1 MPAMRMNIPADPQSD
16 NAVTGASEPDW
27 VPGAD
32 ASASVDHWLSG
43 ALARGSQ
50 VALRELSGQF
60 GSANSEVW
68 LGFGRIVMQRGY
80 AALAAAILERALAV
94 HPASVALRYWHANAA
109 WHAGDAGTAEAG
121 LRKLLADATDA
132 DAAMLLA
139 QILRGQGRLS
149 ASVAILAEHASAVGD
164 VPTLLV
170 WAQFLRESQRQD
182 LALDWCERALG
193 KGPDDPRLYAL
204 AGNLAQELG
213 QFDLARKRYLDALA
227 HGIDLNL
234 WFVLGS
240 LASVG
245 RYSDRA
251 HADFKLFERALRD
264 PTLSPRARS
273 VVLFAQGK
281 AHDDLGDHASAA
293 TAWRKANALMRPLA
307 PWSRTAWQTFVASRV
322 VARRFPV
329 RRSTADCMPVFVVG
343 LPRTGTTLVA
353 ELLGRHPDLRN
364 RGELPMLGY
373 LAERLAAVDDAQQAA
388 AIEDAAAIYLAH
400 LQRDD
405 ASARGYID
413 KNPLNFRYLDAI
425 AAMCPGARVIYCRRQ
440 LRDAALSIWSQ
451 PFGNEE
457 YGFANDFDDIA
468 ALATG
473 CATLMAHWQS
483 SLPISITTVE
493 YEQVTADPEGT
504 VARLTAELGLAPFD
518 PSQAEQSVASV
529 ITSASQWQARQ
540 PIHRRS
546 VERWRAYAEYLP
558 ELTALFAE

>member
-1 MPAMRMNIPADPQSD
+1 MPATRVNTPADLLSD
-16 NAVTGASEPDW
+16 GALSGSSRPDW
-27 VPGAD
+27 VPSAA

-43 ALARGSQ
+43 AVARGSQ
-50 VALRELSGQF
+50 AALRELNGQF
-60 GSANSEVW
+60 ASANPDVW
-68 LGFGRIVMQRGY
+68 IGFGRIVMQRGY
-80 AALAAAILERALAV
+80 AALAAAILQRALAV

-109 WHAGDAGTAEAG
+109 WQAGDADTAEAG
-121 LRKLLADATDA
+121 LRKLLADATHA

-149 ASVAILAEHASAVGD
+149 ASAAILVDHAAAIGD
-164 VPTLLV
+164 VATLLA

-182 LALDWCERALG
+182 LALDWCERELG
-193 KGPDDPRLYAL
+193 RGCDDPRLYAL

-213 QFDLARKRYLDALA
+213 QFDLARSRYLDALA

-245 RYSDRA
+245 RYSDRT
-251 HADFKLFERALRD
+251 HADFKLFERAIHD
-264 PTLSPRARS
+264 PALSPRARS

-281 AHDDLGDHASAA
+281 AYDDLGDHASAA
-293 TAWRKANALMRPLA
+293 AAWRKANTLMRPLA
-307 PWSRTAWQTFVASRV
+307 PWSRSAWQTFVASRIA
-322 VARRFPV
+322 ARRFPV

-373 LAERLAAVDDAQQAA
+373 LAERLAAVDHAQQAA

-405 ASARGYID
+405 APARGYID

-425 AAMCPGARVIYCRRQ
+425 AAMFPGARVIYCRRQ

-457 YGFANDFDDIA
+457 YGFANDFHDIA

-473 CATLMAHWQS
+473 CATLMAHWQR
-483 SLPISITTVE
+483 SLPISITTVD
-493 YEQVTADPEGT
+493 YEQVAADPEGT
-504 VARLTAELGLAPFD
+504 IARLTAALGLAPFD
-518 PSQAEQSVASV
+518 PLQAEQGTSSV

-540 PIHRRS
+540 PIHQHS

>member
-1 MPAMRMNIPADPQSD
+1 MNTPADLPSD
-16 NAVTGASEPDW
+16 RAMAGASEPDW
-27 VPGAD
+27 VPGAE
-32 ASASVDHWLSG
+32 AFASVDRWLSS
-43 ALARGSQ
+43 ALTRGSQ
-50 VALRELSGQF
+50 AALRELSQQF
-60 GSANSEVW
+60 EAANPDVW
-68 LGFGRIVMQRGY
+68 LGFGRAVMQRGY
-80 AALAAAILERALAV
+80 AALAAAILDRSLAV
-94 HPASVALRYWHANAA
+94 HPAAVALRYWHANAA
-109 WHAGDAGTAEAG
+109 WQAGDAGTAEAR
-121 LRKLLADATDA
+121 LRKLLAESTDA

-139 QILRGQGRLS
+139 QILRGQGRLN
-149 ASVAILAEHASAVGD
+149 AAVAILEAHASAIGD

-170 WAQFLRESQRQD
+170 WAQFLRESQRQE
-182 LALDWCERALG
+182 LALDWCEREME
-193 KGPDDPRLYAL
+193 KGPVDPRLYAL

-245 RYSDRA
+245 RYRDPE
-251 HADFKLFERALRD
+251 HADFKLFERAIHDRN
-264 PTLSPRARS
+264 LSPRARS

-281 AHDDLGDHASAA
+281 AYDDLGEHASAA
-293 TAWRKANALMRPLA
+293 EAWRKANTLMRPLV
-307 PWSRTAWQTFVASRV
+307 PWSGPAWQKFVASRV
-322 VARRFPV
+322 AARRFPV
-329 RRSTADCMPVFVVG
+329 RRSATDCMPVFVVG

-353 ELLGRHPDLRN
+353 ELLGRHSDLCN
-364 RGELPMLGY
+364 RGELPILGY
-373 LAERLAAVDDAQQAA
+373 LAEQLAAVDDAQQAVVVD
-388 AIEDAAAIYLAH
+388 DAAAVYLAH

-405 ASARGYID
+405 APVPGYID

-425 AAMCPGARVIYCRRQ
+425 AAMFPGARVIYCRRH
-440 LRDAALSIWSQ
+440 LRDTALSIWSQ

-457 YGFANDFDDIA
+457 YGFANDFHDIA

-483 SLPISITTVE
+483 SLPISITTVD

-504 VARLTAELGLAPFD
+504 VARLTAALGLAPFD
-518 PSQAEQSVASV
+518 PSQADQSAISV